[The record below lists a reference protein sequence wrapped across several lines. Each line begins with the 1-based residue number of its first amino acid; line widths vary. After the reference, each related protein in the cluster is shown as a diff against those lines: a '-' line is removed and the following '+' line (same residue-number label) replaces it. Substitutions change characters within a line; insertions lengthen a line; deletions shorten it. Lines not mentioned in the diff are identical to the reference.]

1 MPYIAIKAFTKDE
14 ETKKRV
20 VDKINQILLEDWGC
34 PQKAVTI
41 SLEEV
46 APEDW
51 AEKIVKKEMGPKKGH
66 MMILNGEK
74 LYEG

>member
-1 MPYIAIKAFTKDE
+1 M
-14 ETKKRV
+14 

-51 AEKIVKKEMGPKKGH
+51 AEKIVKKEMEPQKGH

-74 LYEG
+74 LYES